1 MREIKRLAEP
11 DILKKKK
18 EVWLEKFIASGKERP
33 YSRQYA
39 HKQVKEQL
47 ASMSYNK
54 CFYCETK
61 LTGGVS
67 SEVDHQIE
75 VSVDKTLAFEW
86 ENLYL
91 CCSSCNKKMK
101 HNEIPIQDA
110 LDPCRNTEE
119 EIKKHLT
126 FDNEIIQA
134 KKGSPLGLKT
144 IQKYRLNKNEV
155 EKRRLRSI
163 KNFYKLLTQIQAK
176 QNSEKRD
183 YLTEDEKHDL
193 LYFKSVQHSFSF
205 MFEVALRKIG
215 L

>member
-1 MREIKRLAEP
+1 
-11 DILKKKK
+11 
-18 EVWLEKFIASGKERP
+18 
-33 YSRQYA
+33 
-39 HKQVKEQL
+39 
-47 ASMSYNK
+47 
-54 CFYCETK
+54 
-61 LTGGVS
+61 
-67 SEVDHQIE
+67 
-75 VSVDKTLAFEW
+75 
-86 ENLYL
+86 
-91 CCSSCNKKMK
+91 MK

-110 LDPCRNTEE
+110 LDRCRNTEE